1 MFPTYFQLGLE
12 HITDV
17 NGYDH
22 ILFLIA
28 LCAAYRWSDWK
39 RILILVTAFT
49 LGHSLT
55 LALAVLDVIPVNGDV
70 IEFLIPLTIFITAGA
85 NLYQVRNAPSPALP
99 QGVGNSAVL
108 GYALA
113 MGFGLIHGM
122 GFSNF
127 LRSLLGD
134 DLLLPLFAFNVGL
147 EAGQLIIVAGIFAV
161 QWAAVRTN
169 GLTLRWWTVGLSM
182 LAAVVS
188 VALMAERIP
197 F

>member
-12 HITDV
+12 HITDI

-22 ILFLIA
+22 ILFLVA
-28 LCAAYRWSDWK
+28 LCAAYRWNDWR

-49 LGHSLT
+49 VGHSVT
-55 LALAVLDVIPVNGDV
+55 LALAVLNIIPVNADA
-70 IEFLIPLTIFITAGA
+70 IEFLIGLSIFLTAAKNLVEGEQPKRPLMRHIG
-85 NLYQVRNAPSPALP
+85 S
-99 QGVGNSAVL
+99 
-108 GYALA
+108 YALA
-113 MGFGLIHGM
+113 LGFGLIHGM

-127 LRSLLGD
+127 LRSMLGD
-134 DLLLPLFAFNVGL
+134 ELLLPLFAFNVGL

-161 QWAAVRTN
+161 QWAVVRTN
-169 GLTLRWWTVGLSM
+169 GLTMRWWTIGLSLM
-182 LAAVVS
+182 AAAVS

>member
-12 HITDV
+12 HITDI

-28 LCAAYRWSDWK
+28 LCAGYRYSDWK
-39 RILILVTAFT
+39 RIIILVTAFT

-55 LALAVLDVIPVNGDV
+55 LALAVLNIIPVNGDI
-70 IEFLIPLTIFITAGA
+70 IEFLIPLSIFITAVF
-85 NLYQVRNAPSPALP
+85 NMVRSFAKGPQETSTMVPYILAL
-99 QGVGNSAVL
+99 
-108 GYALA
+108 
-113 MGFGLIHGM
+113 GFGLIHGM

-134 DLLLPLFAFNVGL
+134 ELLMPLFAFNVGL
-147 EAGQLIIVAGIFAV
+147 EMGQLVIVAGIFAV
-161 QWAAVRTN
+161 QWAVVRTN
-169 GLTLRWWTVGLSM
+169 GLSMRWWTVGLSL
-182 LAAVVS
+182 LAAAVS
-188 VALMAERIP
+188 VLLMAERIP

>member
-12 HITDV
+12 HITDI

-28 LCAAYRWSDWK
+28 LCAAYRWNDWK
-39 RILILVTAFT
+39 RIIILVTAFT

-55 LALAVLDVIPVNGDV
+55 LALAVLNVIPVNGDL
-70 IEFLIPLTIFITAGA
+70 IEFLIPLSIFITAVFNTGRGFVKGQ
-85 NLYQVRNAPSPALP
+85 LETSTVVS
-99 QGVGNSAVL
+99 
-108 GYALA
+108 YALA

-127 LRSLLGD
+127 LRSMLGD
-134 DLLLPLFAFNVGL
+134 ELLMPLLAFNVGL
-147 EAGQLIIVAGIFAV
+147 EVGQLVIVAGIFAV
-161 QWAAVRTN
+161 QWAVVRTN
-169 GLTLRWWTVGLSM
+169 GLSMRWWTMGLSL
-182 LAAVVS
+182 LAAGIS
-188 VALMAERIP
+188 VMLMVERMP